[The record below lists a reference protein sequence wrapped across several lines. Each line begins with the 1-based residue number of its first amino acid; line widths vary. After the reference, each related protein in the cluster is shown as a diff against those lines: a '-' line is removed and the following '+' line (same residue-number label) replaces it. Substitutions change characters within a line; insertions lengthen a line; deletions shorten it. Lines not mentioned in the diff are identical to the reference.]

1 MPDAAPSAAA
11 RWQKAQ
17 AYERAWW
24 EAHRPPSLDYFR
36 STAQQVQADLA
47 PFGGVGPASRVLE
60 IGSGPAGLVTAL
72 PGARRVGTDPLEGFF
87 RTVEAFR
94 AFRDPTVEYVAVQ
107 GEALPFEDGAF
118 TVAVSDNVL
127 DHVEDPARVLAE
139 VRRVLAPGGL
149 VWLRVHVYHGWGRL
163 VRQAL
168 ERFEVDRGH
177 PHTFTP
183 AALRALAEAAGFAVL
198 HEARGRYGPAWW
210 GELTAGSAK
219 RLAHALLL
227 VTRVEA
233 TLVLRRP

>member
-1 MPDAAPSAAA
+1 
-11 RWQKAQ
+11 
-17 AYERAWW
+17 
-24 EAHRPPSLDYFR
+24 
-36 STAQQVQADLA
+36 
-47 PFGGVGPASRVLE
+47 
-60 IGSGPAGLVTAL
+60 
-72 PGARRVGTDPLEGFF
+72 
-87 RTVEAFR
+87 FR
-94 AFRDPTVEYVAVQ
+94 AFRDPTVECDAPQGVARPV
-107 GEALPFEDGAF
+107 EHRAF
-118 TVAVSDNVL
+118 TVPVSAHAR
-127 DHVEDPARVLAE
+127 DHVEDPARVLAQ
-139 VRRVLAPGGL
+139 VRRGREPGGA
-149 VWLRVHVYHGWGRL
+149 VWVRVHVYHGWGRL

-177 PHTFTP
+177 PRAFTP